1 MKRVYLSCV
10 LLLLGLLTIQAQER
24 NEQISADEIIDS
36 YLEAI
41 GGVENWQA
49 LTSTRMEVT
58 MSQMGMNMQGVMI
71 QAPPN
76 KQRIEINAMG
86 REIIQAYDGE
96 TAWTINPFAG
106 GTEAQLMPPESAEQ
120 FTRQSYENDFIN
132 YAEKGHSIA
141 YLGQQEVEGVKC
153 YELKMTDSDGVES
166 FNYFDSETMLLIM
179 QKTYIPNGQLAGEA
193 VETYFS
199 NYQENDG
206 LWVPT
211 LTESKSGGSTQLS
224 ITINKVEYNLEMDE
238 SVFAFPKE

>member
-1 MKRVYLSCV
+1 MKRAFLSYA
-10 LLLLGLLTIQAQER
+10 LLLSFLTILAQDR
-24 NEQISADEIIDS
+24 TEQLSADDIVDA

-41 GGVENWQA
+41 GGVENWQS
-49 LTSTRMEVT
+49 LTSTRMEVS
-58 MSQMGMNMQGVMI
+58 MSQMGVNMPGVMI

-86 REIIQAYDGE
+86 KEIIQAYDGE

-106 GTEAQLMPPESAEQ
+106 STEAQLMPPESAEQ
-120 FTRQSYENDFIN
+120 FSRQSYENDFIN

-141 YLGQQEVEGVKC
+141 YLGQQDVNGVKC

-166 FNYFDSETMLLIM
+166 FNYFDSATMLLIM
-179 QKTYIPNGQLAGEA
+179 QKTYIPDGEYAGEA

-211 LTESKSGGSTQLS
+211 LTESKSRGTTQLS
-224 ITINKVEYNLEMDE
+224 ITINKVEYNLELDE